1 MASIFRKDDQH
12 VEKPKRNV
20 YNKTFQMNLTTRFG
34 QLMPVFCKPVM
45 NGESVKLKHKHNFN
59 FLPLVFPVQTR
70 VRASLQYFYVR
81 NRNVWK
87 NWEDF
92 QFKMKPNLV
101 KPYLKFTRP
110 MRKNLLRLGGVLDN
124 LGVPVVAYSNAF
136 VNVEF
141 PSEEEV
147 YKGNK
152 YQVYDPIVGGL
163 VNEGVGY
170 RFGNSIASENV
181 QYLPWNTE
189 SLYTFTEENNEIMPI
204 VPLSQSVPL
213 TEDDENRTIS
223 MYLESDLTSLD
234 FIALLVRKSTTAI
247 ETLVTSEDV
256 NRGSGAQRVN
266 TRRPSDASTRPGTS
280 NTGLRGDTIGSRQN
294 TEQRTSISTTTT
306 RLGHV
311 DEYGVLTLPLSM
323 ATIDGNMYKWD
334 IYNLGVVEVIGVIKT
349 EDYDTTHLAIVDNPI
364 NHPERGIA
372 LENMHNSSLPYA
384 NDINDNEKTI
394 RLDAMPSRHIESI
407 YNAFYRN
414 AENNPYKIDGVNE
427 YNKYIHTL
435 EGGADSFNY
444 PQRYANWQD
453 DAYTTALHTPQHG
466 DAPLVGLVN
475 QNVSNDV
482 YVTFANDDGT
492 KSRVRF
498 VTAPNQT
505 NPGNAR
511 NLIFVDALPVNN
523 DFNVP
528 GAVSDG
534 YVGQLQEAMLEAT
547 KFGITINDFR
557 NVNSFQRWLE
567 NNVRKGYKYRDQI
580 KAHYGVSVRYD
591 TLDMPEYLGGTSRD
605 MTVNQVTQTVENE
618 NGVLGDYAGQAF
630 ISGASD
636 HSINHYCDEEGFIIG
651 ILSIM
656 PSASYSQ
663 VLSKFWTREQA
674 LDYYSPEFGK
684 IGMQPILNRELDPIG
699 SYYAENGDK
708 IFGYQRPWH
717 DYLDSVDTVHGL
729 FRTVFRNFILNR
741 TFDDVPKLS
750 EDFLTYHP
758 DQLNNIFYVDDDS
771 DKILGQILFEYS
783 SRVPIP
789 LYGIPALE

>member
-12 VEKPKRNV
+12 VEKPNRNV

-45 NGESVKLKHKHNFN
+45 NGESVKIKHKHNFN

-87 NWEDF
+87 DWEDF

-110 MRKNLLRLGGVLDN
+110 MRKNLLRLGGILDN
-124 LGVPVVAYSNAF
+124 LGVPVVAYSNAL

-141 PSEEEV
+141 PGEDEI
-147 YKGNK
+147 YNGNK

-170 RFGNSIASENV
+170 RFGHAISSAAV
-181 QYLPWNTE
+181 QYLAWNTE
-189 SLYTFTEENNEIMPI
+189 NLYSFSEESNEIMPI
-204 VPLSQSVPL
+204 IPLVQSVPL

-223 MYLESDLTSLD
+223 MYLEDDIKNLD
-234 FIALLVRKSTTAI
+234 FICLLVRKSTTAV

-266 TRRPSDASTRPGTS
+266 TRRPSDASTRPGSS

-294 TEQRTSISTTTT
+294 TEQRTTISTTTT

-311 DEYGVLTLPLSM
+311 DEYGVLTLPLSQ
-323 ATIDGNMYKWD
+323 ASIDGNVYKWD

-349 EDYDTTHLAIVDNPI
+349 EEYDTTHLAIVDNPI

-384 NDINDNEKTI
+384 NDINDDSNTI
-394 RLDAMPSRHIESI
+394 RLDAMPVRHFETI
-407 YNAFYRN
+407 YNAFYRH
-414 AENNPYKIDGVNE
+414 AENNPYKINGVNE

-444 PQRYANWQD
+444 PPRYANWQD

-466 DAPLVGLVN
+466 DAPLVGL
-475 QNVSNDV
+475 SNRAGQGYV
-482 YVTFANDDGT
+482 VTFANDDGT
-492 KSRVRF
+492 RNRVAFETLNPDTNRI
-498 VTAPNQT
+498 VVKPITEAQNGVNAPH
-505 NPGNAR
+505 
-511 NLIFVDALPVNN
+511 
-523 DFNVP
+523 VP
-528 GAVSDG
+528 SEG
-534 YVGQLQEAMLEAT
+534 YVGELEEAMIEAV

-605 MTVNQVTQTVENE
+605 MTVNQVTQTVEND

-630 ISGASD
+630 ISGSSD
-636 HSINHYCDEEGFIIG
+636 HSITQYCDEEGFIIG
-651 ILSIM
+651 VLCIM
-656 PSASYSQ
+656 PAASYSQ
-663 VLSKFWTREQA
+663 LLPKFWLREQA
-674 LDYYSPEFGK
+674 LDYFSPEFGK

-699 SYYAENGDK
+699 SYYAKSGSRV
-708 IFGYQRPWH
+708 FGYQRPWY

-741 TFDDVPKLS
+741 TFDDVPELS
-750 EDFLTYHP
+750 EDFLTYKP

-783 SRVPIP
+783 SRIPIP
-789 LYGIPALE
+789 LYGIPGLE